1 MGCLVGTWRRLRPAL
16 DPKLLSDLEWFD
28 IQVVPPGDFVTG
40 LVQLLVM
47 ITAEWY
53 RELIADLE
61 TQSARLRET

>member
-1 MGCLVGTWRRLRPAL
+1 
-16 DPKLLSDLEWFD
+16 
-28 IQVVPPGDFVTG
+28 VPPGDFVTG